1 MTDCYAVE
9 TRQSAQSSSDA
20 SLGMTVMVMRVN
32 RGVDKRWSRRRG
44 STRSICALALTLR
57 ELETAFQSLKF
68 DEVSKE
74 AADPKHLRG
83 PKVACECVCRVGCVC
98 VCACMS
104 VCVCV
109 PLRDLFE

>member
-1 MTDCYAVE
+1 
-9 TRQSAQSSSDA
+9 
-20 SLGMTVMVMRVN
+20 MVMRVN
-32 RGVDKRWSRRRG
+32 RGVGKRWRRRRRG

-68 DEVSKE
+68 VEVSKE

-83 PKVACECVCRVGCVC
+83 PKVACECVCRVGGVC
-98 VCACMS
+98 VHE
-104 VCVCV
+104 CVCV